1 MSEPVQKNKVYVF
14 PIETQLEIHGALQ
27 KVLVHKLVLQ
37 GAMIELFSPDLK
49 IQEVLNF
56 KLFLPTEGVQI
67 DESVVVVKTYNKFKE
82 VKRDGKVFV
91 LKDQMQYLA
100 EVHFKRPKLQT
111 QNAIENFLKR
121 FEKKAIKSE

>member
-1 MSEPVQKNKVYVF
+1 MSESAQKIKNHAF
-14 PIETQLEIHGALQ
+14 PIETQLEIHGVIQ

-49 IQEVLNF
+49 TQETLNF

-82 VKRDGKVFV
+82 VKKDGKVHV
-91 LKDQMQYLA
+91 LKDQIQYLA
-100 EVHFKRPKLQT
+100 EVHFKRPKIQT

-121 FEKKAIKSE
+121 FEKKVIKSE